1 MTITELKSKLSKTLE
16 HLQQEM
22 SQIRTGRAS
31 PTLLENILVE
41 AYGTKMTLKELGS
54 ISVIDAQNL
63 GVQIWD
69 KSLQGD
75 IVGAIRDSDLKV
87 NPVID
92 GSIIRVPIP
101 ALTEDRR
108 KEFVK
113 IVSGKVEETK
123 NAMRNIRQEAMKDI
137 ERGFTDK
144 VFGEDEKFS
153 QKETVE
159 QAVKD
164 FVSQVDELGEDKKA
178 DILRL

>member
-54 ISVIDAQNL
+54 ISVIDPQNL

-123 NAMRNIRQEAMKDI
+123 NATRNIRQEAMKDI

>member
-54 ISVIDAQNL
+54 ISVIDPQNL

-123 NAMRNIRQEAMKDI
+123 NAMRNIRQEAMNDI